1 MLTRSQPF
9 LSALFACALI
19 FSGLFVAPRPA
30 QAAIAGANIL
40 VVHEGVMT
48 RSASVQSVAI
58 VTNRT
63 TGLSTIDMFFLTSA
77 GTQIGLKLESADQ
90 RRVEAMYQ
98 HLLSAFDGRTVQ
110 ITGYATTRTAPN
122 RYTVNLDTNLLYVVI
137 ST

>member
-1 MLTRSQPF
+1 MLTRSYPF
-9 LSALFACALI
+9 LSALLASVLF
-19 FSGLFVAPRPA
+19 FSGLFLAPQPA
-30 QAAIAGANIL
+30 QAAIAGANISVIYNG
-40 VVHEGVMT
+40 VVT
-48 RSASVQSVAI
+48 RSATVQTVAI

-63 TGLSTIDMFFLTSA
+63 TGLSTIDMFFVTSA

-98 HLLSAFDGRTVQ
+98 HLLSSFDGHTVQ

-122 RYTVNLDTNLLYVVI
+122 RYTVNLDTNLLYVVL